1 MAVSGVVSEIFNV
14 KKYRDLEIRV
24 RGHSSLLE
32 LTPINLTPTTSYHR
46 SIVSMVLSRTVSEID
61 GDFAMRMRST
71 TSPVR
76 GGCKIITYLESLT
89 ASFLLTVQLSSGYD
103 ND

>member
-1 MAVSGVVSEIFNV
+1 MALSGVVCEIFNV

-61 GDFAMRMRST
+61 GDFHRKSQIFHTPSILR
-71 TSPVR
+71 PR
-76 GGCKIITYLESLT
+76 
-89 ASFLLTVQLSSGYD
+89 
-103 ND
+103 